1 MGVGLVLVLG
11 LGTFSHLRHAATFVH
26 AFTNNSEK
34 CNTLLLGI
42 CLRDK
47 SNPAEMCNTLL
58 LGICSCDKMVGNV
71 RIRAVGLGLGLG
83 SVLVEASC

>member
-34 CNTLLLGI
+34 CNTVLLGI

-58 LGICSCDKMVGNV
+58 LLGVCLRDKMVGNV
-71 RIRAVGLGLGLG
+71 RVRG
-83 SVLVEASC
+83 ASG